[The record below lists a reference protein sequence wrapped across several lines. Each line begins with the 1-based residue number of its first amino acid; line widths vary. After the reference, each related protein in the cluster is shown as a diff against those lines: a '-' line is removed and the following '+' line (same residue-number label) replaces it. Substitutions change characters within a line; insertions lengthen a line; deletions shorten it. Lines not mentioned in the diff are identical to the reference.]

1 MYAKYAYQDKHDT
14 ILYVKISAISAGD
27 RITDTAMTTWFVAFI
42 TEGVKFQVEVSEN
55 KDVSFYFPIQG
66 HRSTEFFQG

>member
-27 RITDTAMTTWFVAFI
+27 SITDTAMTHDLLHAFI
-42 TEGVKFQVEVSEN
+42 TEGVKFQVEVSE
-55 KDVSFYFPIQG
+55 K
-66 HRSTEFFQG
+66 